1 MKGFESRRTFLART
15 TALAGGAA
23 FSANIGASK
32 GYGTPLFRKLSLKI
46 KNPDDPIVNAKMPTP
61 KQVINE
67 YPPSVVTVGGRR
79 WLFIGS
85 GHSVAVPISTS
96 THILKDPECAIREQP
111 IYAIGGIGP
120 EIRLGRLPVL
130 YEIPEE
136 QFWRHS
142 YCGAF
147 NVDVMPAGNG
157 HPEWVF
163 SINHCENKNS
173 IRRTRYTKF
182 LITNSINP
190 ADEATETT
198 ASGTFGGRFREY
210 QPAYFGLVSM
220 SYAPVTAETKYGAEL
235 FHHDMGPIIWPQTGF
250 MTPDGTATAPG
261 FWHEHPHPS
270 SLIAEDPRD
279 GKKYI
284 YVFSVISDPDADL
297 RVDER
302 ARVMIGAARS
312 PLTDR
317 GLPGTY
323 MNFYRGDYTEPSLP
337 DLSGGIKL
345 ARSRKGGKASAIHES
360 TRGCHMNRFFVTRLK
375 RSGLFLSVESFR
387 AEGRFQTALRLSED
401 LRTWTD
407 RFVLPNKQRNDY
419 HYDAG
424 SPELALYYPKFL
436 SADGS
441 SHYEIDESE
450 RFYIIA
456 TNPHFLVYRELEIQI
471 G

>member
-1 MKGFESRRTFLART
+1 MKDIESRRAFLART
-15 TALAGGAA
+15 AALAGGAA
-23 FSANIGASK
+23 FSDSIGASK
-32 GYGTPLFRKLSLKI
+32 GYGAPLFRKLLLKI
-46 KNPDDPIVNAKMPTP
+46 KNPDDAIVNAKMPTP
-61 KQVINE
+61 KQTGNE
-67 YPPSVVTVGGRR
+67 FPPSVVTVGGRR

-85 GHSVAVPISTS
+85 NHSVAVPIPTG

-111 IYAIGGIGP
+111 IYSIGGVVH
-120 EIRLGRLPVL
+120 EIRLGRLPLL
-130 YEIPEE
+130 YDIPDE
-136 QFWRHS
+136 QFWRHT

-163 SINHCENKNS
+163 SINHCENKNLS
-173 IRRTRYTKF
+173 WKTKYTRFFT
-182 LITNSINP
+182 TNSINP

-198 ASGTFGGRFREY
+198 TSGSLSGQFREY

-235 FHHDMGPIIWPQTGF
+235 FHHDMGAVIWPQTGF
-250 MTPDGTATAPG
+250 MTPDGGAKAPG

-284 YVFSVISDPDADL
+284 YVFSVISDPDADS

-312 PLTDR
+312 PLTER

-323 MNFYRGDYTEPSLP
+323 KNYYRGDYTEPSLP
-337 DLSGGIKL
+337 DLSGGIKMS
-345 ARSRKGGKASAIHES
+345 RSRKGGKASAIHES
-360 TRGCHMNRFFVTRLK
+360 TRGCHMNRFFVARLK

-401 LRTWTD
+401 LRTWTE
-407 RFVLPNKQRNDY
+407 RFVLPIKQRSDY

-424 SPELALYYPKFL
+424 SAELALYYPKFL

-450 RFYIIA
+450 RFHIIA
-456 TNPHFLVYRELEIQI
+456 TNPHFLVYRDLEIQI